1 MKFGYRDRIVL
12 LVVVIVVIFC
22 VGIFAVIRPTWEKL
36 NTNKEI
42 KKNLES
48 EWTQKLHEFSMI
60 PKRQEIIQNKYEEG
74 TKLAAE
80 FTDEMDSVELG
91 KFLQDNFINIDKFR
105 EDEVEVIDTVQLG
118 DKSTS
123 SLNYYYYTP
132 SIVTYPL
139 YEYADLDGSLAKAAE
154 EKMSE
159 AKLLGARSA
168 QTVGSSASTIQLRI
182 NREDTMA
189 LLDAIN
195 QYAKDHKDT
204 MMINSVTLKEAEFN
218 EAYLEGE
225 EQPQQ
230 QAAPAE
236 PELDDEGNPIENQPA
251 PQANDDENNIPA
263 DVKPGYTDVTISYR
277 AYYVQAPTKPEVGPS
292 YDESIWEGK
301 EWKAITAP
309 AENAEA
315 AAQ

>member
-12 LVVVIVVIFC
+12 LIVVIVVIFG

-42 KKNLES
+42 KKNLEG
-48 EWTQKLHEFSMI
+48 EWSQKLHEFSMI
-60 PKRQEIIQNKYEEG
+60 PKRQEIINQKYDAG

-91 KFLQDNFINIDKFR
+91 KFLQEKFINIDKFR
-105 EDEVEVIDTVQLG
+105 EDEVTVVESVQLG
-118 DKSTS
+118 DKSTA
-123 SLNYYYYTP
+123 SLNYYYFTP
-132 SIVTYPL
+132 SIITYPL
-139 YEYADLDGSLAKAAE
+139 YEYADLDGSLAAAAE
-154 EKMSE
+154 EKMKEST
-159 AKLLGARSA
+159 LLGARSA
-168 QTVGSSASTIQLRI
+168 QTVGSSSSTVSLSI

-204 MMINSVTLKEAEFN
+204 MMISSVSLKDANFN
-218 EAYLEGE
+218 EKYLEGD

-236 PELDDEGNPIENQPA
+236 PELDDEGNPIEAQPV
-251 PQANDDENNIPA
+251 QQNDDDDEIP
-263 DVKPGYTDVTISYR
+263 DDIKPGYTDVTITYR
-277 AYYVQAPTKPEVGPS
+277 AYYVQAPTKPDVGAP
-292 YDESIWEGK
+292 YDEKIWEGK
-301 EWKAITAP
+301 EWRSVTAP

>member
-12 LVVVIVVIFC
+12 LIVVIVVIFG

-60 PKRQEIIQNKYEEG
+60 PRRQEIINEKYEVG

-80 FTDEMDSVELG
+80 FTDEMDSVTLG
-91 KFLQDNFINIDKFR
+91 KFLQDKFINIDKFR
-105 EDEVEVIDTVQLG
+105 EDEVQVIDSVQLG

-123 SLNYYYYTP
+123 SLSYYYYTP
-132 SIVTYPL
+132 SIITYPL
-139 YEYADLDGSLAKAAE
+139 YEYADLDGSLAEAAAE
-154 EKMSE
+154 KMKESN
-159 AKLLGARSA
+159 LLGARAA
-168 QTVGSSASTIQLRI
+168 QTVGSSASSISLTI

-189 LLDAIN
+189 LLDAVN

-204 MMINSVTLKEAEFN
+204 MMIETVGLKDAEFN
-218 EAYLEGE
+218 EKYLEGE

-236 PELDDEGNPIENQPA
+236 PELDEDGNPIENQPA
-251 PQANDDENNIPA
+251 PQNNDDEDDIPA

-277 AYYVQAPTKPEVGPS
+277 AFYVQAPTKPEVGPS

-301 EWKAITAP
+301 EWKAVTAP